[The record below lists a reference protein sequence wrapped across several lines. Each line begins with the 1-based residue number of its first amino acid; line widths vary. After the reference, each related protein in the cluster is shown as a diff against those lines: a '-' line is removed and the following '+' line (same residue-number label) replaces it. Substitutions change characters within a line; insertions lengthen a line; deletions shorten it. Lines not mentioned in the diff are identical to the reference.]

1 MLIVPF
7 FVSYTG
13 IFGNVY
19 AVDVVAVSQVFF
31 FISSLYKTAAL
42 VCIIEY
48 CFFMPQL
55 TCLLLTCDHCHL
67 LETKPICDL
76 DNQRSLL
83 ERILYM
89 DPLDV
94 PPTALSPFT
103 ILSHFSTYIFIL
115 HISFL

>member
-7 FVSYTG
+7 FVSYIG

-19 AVDVVAVSQVFF
+19 AVDVVAVSQVLFF
-31 FISSLYKTAAL
+31 SLLYTKLLLWYASLST
-42 VCIIEY
+42 V
-48 CFFMPQL
+48 FFMPQL

-67 LETKPICDL
+67 LETKPMCDS
-76 DNQRSLL
+76 DNERSLL